1 MRKGV
6 WVKLLSIIFTLSFL
20 ILVKLGNDIEMI
32 WMSAGSPLL
41 VPITDI
47 SNCLPI
53 LISDS
58 DKVTLLIK
66 GIGFDKV
73 GRET

>member
-1 MRKGV
+1 
-6 WVKLLSIIFTLSFL
+6 
-20 ILVKLGNDIEMI
+20 MI

-58 DKVTLLIK
+58 DKVKLLIM

-73 GRET
+73 GREL

>member
-1 MRKGV
+1 
-6 WVKLLSIIFTLSFL
+6 
-20 ILVKLGNDIEMI
+20 
-32 WMSAGSPLL
+32 MSAGSPLL

-73 GRET
+73 GRELYTRGEKYSERKK

>member
-6 WVKLLSIIFTLSFL
+6 WVKLLSIIFTLSFF

-41 VPITDI
+41 VPIKDI

-66 GIGFDKV
+66 GIDFDKV
-73 GRET
+73 GREL

>member
-6 WVKLLSIIFTLSFL
+6 WVKLSFIIFTLSFF

-66 GIGFDKV
+66 GIDFDKV
-73 GRET
+73 GREL